1 MKDSLLGFIMTEQQ
15 LLERMKEENFE
26 QFSYEEQ
33 KDGSFP
39 IPIGLRRANDED
51 FLISGKIHLI
61 LSVNFKMFTVS
72 SNSAR
77 WFFKGIEYL
86 FDKSNVTTNEESDF
100 LRNTASGNVNTNA
113 KCNIRIKTLKNMK
126 RAKELII
133 KFATWL
139 SNEDCLD
146 EEISIQSLDK
156 RLSFFNNFSVEY
168 DFSAVKKLESN
179 LITNLGI
186 IAFGDKIYRSIK
198 DSKKKI
204 VKDYSVIMC
213 PTNTN
218 GYIEERVPAE
228 ISKYKNWLKS
238 KGVKSHFKTI
248 LNPSQDNLN
257 DSLNNIGSFT
267 YPIFRKMKIILF
279 VTFKHQFANTKNK
292 DYVLPISY
300 KTIDIELK
308 SKEKDMSD
316 LEIVSTIHKPL
327 NVTVMNLEK
336 FLTVVNNDDSTNW
349 IKNLYLDNK
358 DKPMLSE
365 HIRESLLILEKS
377 LCYGLSMTEID
388 GLYSLEKEEKPKRRR
403 RRRNKA
409 SNATTPSEEESL
421 SSNENNANDIPESQN
436 ENENIPEDAKDP
448 TYTEENDGFDNVTSD
463 DENVEKAD
471 SLEAEENEAEE
482 ISDEQQQEESSND
495 KIEEEK

>member
-26 QFSYEEQ
+26 PFSYEEQ

-39 IPIGLRRANDED
+39 IPIGLRRANDEG

-86 FDKSNVTTNEESDF
+86 FDKSNVTTNEESNF
-100 LRNTASGNVNTNA
+100 LKNTTSGNVNTNA
-113 KCNIRIKTLKNMK
+113 KCNIRIKTLNNMK
-126 RAKELII
+126 RAKELIV

-168 DFSAVKKLESN
+168 DFSAVRKLESN

-186 IAFGDKIYRSIK
+186 IAFGDKIYRSVK

-213 PTNTN
+213 PTNAN
-218 GYIEERVPAE
+218 QYIEEKVPAE

-238 KGVKSHFKTI
+238 KGVKSHFKAI
-248 LNPSQDNLN
+248 LNPTQDNLN

-279 VTFKHQFANTKNK
+279 VTFKHQMANTKNK

-300 KTIDIELK
+300 KAIDIELK

-316 LEIVSTIHKPL
+316 LEIVSAIHKPL

-358 DKPMLSE
+358 DKPVLSE
-365 HIRESLLILEKS
+365 HIMDSLLVLEKS
-377 LCYGLSMTEID
+377 LCFNLSMSEID

-403 RRRNKA
+403 RRKNKA
-409 SNATTPSEEESL
+409 STTPSEEQPRNMVQGNPDNEATDENEDVPLDTQYPSENDV
-421 SSNENNANDIPESQN
+421 SNENDIGE
-436 ENENIPEDAKDP
+436 A
-448 TYTEENDGFDNVTSD
+448 
-463 DENVEKAD
+463 ENVEKAD
-471 SLEAEENEAEE
+471 SLEEEENEAEE
-482 ISDEQQQEESSND
+482 ISDEQQEQESSNE